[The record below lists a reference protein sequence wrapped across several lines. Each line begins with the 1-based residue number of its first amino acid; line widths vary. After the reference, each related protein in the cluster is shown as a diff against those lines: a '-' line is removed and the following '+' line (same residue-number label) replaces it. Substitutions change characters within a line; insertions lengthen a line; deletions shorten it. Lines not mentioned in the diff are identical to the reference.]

1 MNYYQ
6 FNKKEI
12 LQKAKQNYSKQK
24 TAEYYL
30 LNKEAIKKG
39 IKIWQTKKNK
49 QKKNIKKTIT
59 RTIAKKKQKEVK
71 KKAIITI
78 KKEICAETCQK
89 LK

>member
-24 TAEYYL
+24 GAEYYL

-39 IKIWQTKKNK
+39 IKI
-49 QKKNIKKTIT
+49 
-59 RTIAKKKQKEVK
+59 
-71 KKAIITI
+71 
-78 KKEICAETCQK
+78 
-89 LK
+89 